1 MVLLSQTNAWNL
13 LTNFRSKIWL
23 SHRPP
28 GRRSSRRGR
37 RSSFVTRATGMTRS
51 SSPGGGPR
59 WVFFFF
65 WRTTR
70 FDKILSYLVKL
81 LGNIDFQTLKIYIL
95 LLKPC
100 YSFYVTHLS
109 PTCWIF
115 NDTLF
120 TVLLT
125 RLSVNRLGFSWLV
138 RVGYDYPA
146 LRLYNLVS
154 GSLILRIFIVC
165 SWIKPLDSN
174 NSYNSNM
181 TKKK

>member
-1 MVLLSQTNAWNL
+1 MAITPAS
-13 LTNFRSKIWL
+13 RPKIVKKRTKKFIRHQSDRYDKVKQSWR
-23 SHRPP
+23 RPKV
-28 GRRSSRRGR
+28 
-37 RSSFVTRATGMTRS
+37 SF
-51 SSPGGGPR
+51 
-59 WVFFFF
+59 FFFF